1 MVGTIQIKNKMG
13 DITLILTLSEVN
25 KSISQ
30 KKVISDVSF
39 SLEKGKFLALL
50 GPNGAGK
57 TTIIRLITSLIKPD
71 SGVVNVFNIDDGSVS
86 SSDIRQNI
94 SVQND
99 GNVYEN
105 LTVLENLK
113 IWGGLYE
120 IPEEQLETTISELIS
135 RFEISERINS
145 KVGELS
151 KGMKQKVL
159 LIRALLPNPELL
171 ILDEPTSGLDPYMID
186 LLTEILAEYVRDRQT
201 TIIMATHQLL
211 GLESIA
217 DDILILNKGKVM
229 LHGETTKLISD
240 SWPTMEL
247 DVCSSKGNF
256 ENNLAYLTQYFD
268 IVHIYSDKNL
278 IRIKLKTADNASDS
292 IAKIANDIKITGINI
307 VTHTIKELYFKTLG
321 VEPVYE

>member
-1 MVGTIQIKNKMG
+1 MK
-13 DITLILTLSEVN
+13 DITLILTLSQVN
-25 KSISQ
+25 KSISH

-57 TTIIRLITSLIKPD
+57 TTIIRLITALIKPD

-99 GNVYEN
+99 GNVYGN

-120 IPEEQLETTISELIS
+120 IPEEELEIRISELIS
-135 RFEISERINS
+135 RFDISDRINS

-159 LIRALLPNPELL
+159 LIRALLPNPKLL
-171 ILDEPTSGLDPYMID
+171 ILDEPTSGLDPYMVD
-186 LLTEILAEYVRDRQT
+186 LLTEILTEYVRDKQT

-240 SWPTMEL
+240 SWPTVEL
-247 DVCSSKGNF
+247 DIYSSKENF
-256 ENNLAYLTQYFD
+256 ESNLEYLTKYFE

-292 IAKIANDIKITGINI
+292 IAKIANEIKITGINI
-307 VTHTIKELYFKTLG
+307 VNHTIKELYFKTLG